1 MTLNILFSGARSSWS
16 LRNQRW
22 ILSHR
27 HWAVLL
33 FRMWKYRMRSLDA
46 ARLTLWSGLRENLK
60 YAEPLQLP
68 TLKHSS
74 NSSLLT
80 CFTDSY
86 YAVQAAYIFVI
97 PKNFWALAHSGAL
110 TNSLDWC
117 VSVCVRACV
126 GGCLCVWVCVC
137 PCACD
142 GDHFCVDIFVCMCV
156 CMRDC
161 VDVCVCV
168 CVWVCKGVVRFCGR
182 LGYSVWISISLS
194 KSIIYGNLAQ
204 SYSTILAIKHPAL
217 DQWAGRQ
224 FYYYYAGGRVA
235 VGDDIPALWVWDGH
249 VVSRRRC
256 RLKQQ

>member
-1 MTLNILFSGARSSWS
+1 
-16 LRNQRW
+16 
-22 ILSHR
+22 
-27 HWAVLL
+27 
-33 FRMWKYRMRSLDA
+33 MRSLDA

-97 PKNFWALAHSGAL
+97 PKNFRALAHSGAL

-126 GGCLCVWVCVC
+126 GGCLCVWVCVCPCVRGYLCVWVCLCPCVRGYLCVWVCVC

-204 SYSTILAIKHPAL
+204 SYITILAIKHPAL